1 MPKLHF
7 IQQPSCKKCGT
18 ELISDRAEYCP
29 DCLRRQRSF
38 ESGVALIRYDTVA
51 QKSIAAVKYKNRR
64 EYLDFYAEAIARRY
78 GYFFKCHKDA
88 VLVPVPVHP
97 ARLRSRGFNQ
107 AGELAVRLGRLTGLP
122 VNERLL
128 VRTKKTAPQKELG
141 PDERL
146 RNLRHAFAVASE
158 FRQEPAQDKTD
169 SRRMSERTASV
180 PAGKAA
186 KLPQTVILADDIY
199 TTGSTIEACARVLK
213 AAGVRQVYFVSI
225 CIGGGL

>member
-7 IQQPSCKKCGT
+7 IRQPSCKKCGT
-18 ELISDRAEYCP
+18 ELIADRAEYCP

-146 RNLRHAFAVASE
+146 RNLRHAFAV
-158 FRQEPAQDKTD
+158 
-169 SRRMSERTASV
+169 
-180 PAGKAA
+180 PAGIAA

-225 CIGGGL
+225 CIGSGL

>member
-122 VNERLL
+122 VNERL
-128 VRTKKTAPQKELG
+128 
-141 PDERL
+141 
-146 RNLRHAFAVASE
+146 RNLRHAFAVAAE

-169 SRRMSERTASV
+169 SRRMSGRTASV

-213 AAGVRQVYFVSI
+213 AAGVRQVYFVSV

>member
-1 MPKLHF
+1 MLFPRRCPVCGQIVLPEGALICPGCVPKLHF

-64 EYLDFYAEAIARRY
+64 EYLDCYAEAIARRY
-78 GYFFKCHKDA
+78 GYFFQCHKDA

-146 RNLRHAFAVASE
+146 RNLRHAFAV
-158 FRQEPAQDKTD
+158 
-169 SRRMSERTASV
+169 
-180 PAGKAA
+180 PAGIAA

-225 CIGGGL
+225 CIGSGL

>member
-107 AGELAVRLGRLTGLP
+107 AGELAVRLGRLTGLL

-146 RNLRHAFAVASE
+146 RNLRHAFAVTAE
-158 FRQEPAQDKTD
+158 FRQEPA
-169 SRRMSERTASV
+169 V
-180 PAGKAA
+180 A

>member
-1 MPKLHF
+1 MSSYIPVIGLEIHAELLTKSKVFCTCSAEFGGSQNSRCCPVCSQIVLPEGALICSGCVPKLHF

-88 VLVPVPVHP
+88 GASP
-97 ARLRSRGFNQ
+97 SG
-107 AGELAVRLGRLTGLP
+107 
-122 VNERLL
+122 
-128 VRTKKTAPQKELG
+128 KTA
-141 PDERL
+141 
-146 RNLRHAFAVASE
+146 
-158 FRQEPAQDKTD
+158 EPW
-169 SRRMSERTASV
+169 
-180 PAGKAA
+180 
-186 KLPQTVILADDIY
+186 L
-199 TTGSTIEACARVLK
+199 
-213 AAGVRQVYFVSI
+213 
-225 CIGGGL
+225 

>member
-1 MPKLHF
+1 M
-7 IQQPSCKKCGT
+7 
-18 ELISDRAEYCP
+18 
-29 DCLRRQRSF
+29 
-38 ESGVALIRYDTVA
+38 ALIRYDTVA

-78 GYFFKCHKDA
+78 GYFFKHRKDA

-146 RNLRHAFAVASE
+146 RNLRHAFAVAAE

-169 SRRMSERTASV
+169 SRRMPGRTASV

>member
-141 PDERL
+141 
-146 RNLRHAFAVASE
+146 HAFAVAAE

-169 SRRMSERTASV
+169 SRRMSGRTASV

-199 TTGSTIEACARVLK
+199 TTGSTIEACARALK